1 VASPNVLLADD
12 DPIVLALL
20 RSILRNYGMQ
30 CQTAENGQEALRI
43 VRETNPHV
51 AVLDVRM
58 PELDGYEVLT
68 AIRADRLPTLV
79 VMLSVQQ
86 QEADI
91 LKGFQLGADD
101 YLIKPFSPLELVAR
115 VKRLLR
121 QEMDA

>member
-1 VASPNVLLADD
+1 
-12 DPIVLALL
+12 
-20 RSILRNYGMQ
+20 
-30 CQTAENGQEALRI
+30 
-43 VRETNPHV
+43 
-51 AVLDVRM
+51 M

-79 VMLSVQQ
+79 VMLSARQ
-86 QEADI
+86 QESDI
-91 LKGFQLGADD
+91 VKGFQLGADD